1 VENASMRLRVLVDSS
16 FVLTPSFAGDSA
28 QHDLF
33 SFYRRT
39 RKLTSN
45 PMESG
50 DRIEIHL
57 QNGFRDDPVDV
68 VVDGVLRARTTATT
82 RFQVGLADILSVHV
96 RRGSIVEI
104 RLPAIGKTE
113 RVQIQPD
120 RPYVVVQ
127 KEGGDLRVD
136 VTSDEQRYA

>member
-1 VENASMRLRVLVDSS
+1 
-16 FVLTPSFAGDSA
+16 
-28 QHDLF
+28 
-33 SFYRRT
+33 
-39 RKLTSN
+39 
-45 PMESG
+45 MESG

-82 RFQVGLADILSVHV
+82 RFQVGLADILSVNV
-96 RRGSIVEI
+96 KRGSTVEI
-104 RLPAIGKTE
+104 RLPAIGKIE
-113 RVQIQPD
+113 RVQIQPE

-127 KEGGDLRVD
+127 KEGGDLRVE

>member
-1 VENASMRLRVLVDSS
+1 
-16 FVLTPSFAGDSA
+16 
-28 QHDLF
+28 
-33 SFYRRT
+33 
-39 RKLTSN
+39 
-45 PMESG
+45 MESG
-50 DRIEIHL
+50 DRVEIHL

-82 RFQVGLADILSVHV
+82 RFQVGLADILSVNV
-96 RRGSIVEI
+96 QRGSIVEI
-104 RLPAIGKTE
+104 RLPAIGKIE
-113 RVQIQPD
+113 RVPIQPD